1 MWCLHLTFPEL
12 FWWWRLISSVFLTRT
27 SCRRTPH
34 ANGYCGAWPEWV
46 VSVSVLPLTL
56 TESPPRLKS
65 GLAIEAHI
73 PSQAKEKAVGVW
85 GFKEGGRQFTR
96 RWEDQM
102 IGKQM
107 FAMPCKYV
115 FLIKKLSLVI
125 ALSGTV
131 LVTQSLQLFATP
143 QTVAHQAPWSSPG
156 KNTGV
161 GCHFLLQGFLVQA
174 LYIILLGSSRRG

>member
-1 MWCLHLTFPEL
+1 M
-12 FWWWRLISSVFLTRT
+12 
-27 SCRRTPH
+27 
-34 ANGYCGAWPEWV
+34 
-46 VSVSVLPLTL
+46 LPLTL

-131 LVTQSLQLFATP
+131 LVAQSLQLFATP
-143 QTVAHQAPWSSPG
+143 QTVAHQAPLSMEFSRQEYWSGLPFPSPG
-156 KNTGV
+156 FSGTGP
-161 GCHFLLQGFLVQA
+161 
-174 LYIILLGSSRRG
+174 LYNSFRQFKER

>member
-1 MWCLHLTFPEL
+1 MHSQTW
-12 FWWWRLISSVFLTRT
+12 
-27 SCRRTPH
+27 TPL
-34 ANGYCGAWPEWV
+34 NVNFNYI
-46 VSVSVLPLTL
+46 L
-56 TESPPRLKS
+56 TESPPKLKD
-65 GLAIEAHI
+65 GLAIEAYI
-73 PSQAKEKAVGVW
+73 LSQGKEEAVGVW

-131 LVTQSLQLFATP
+131 LVSQSLHSLLP
-143 QTVAHQAPWSSPG
+143 HQAPLSMEFSRQEYWSGLPFPSPG
-156 KNTGV
+156 FSGTGP
-161 GCHFLLQGFLVQA
+161 
-174 LYIILLGSSRRG
+174 LYNSFRQFKER